1 MESTDVRSGWQ
12 AATKLLS
19 LSNLNRTVHL
29 PTYNRLIREEA
40 LALRAET

>member
-1 MESTDVRSGWQ
+1 MESTDVGSGWQ

-29 PTYNRLIREEA
+29 PTYNGLIREEA